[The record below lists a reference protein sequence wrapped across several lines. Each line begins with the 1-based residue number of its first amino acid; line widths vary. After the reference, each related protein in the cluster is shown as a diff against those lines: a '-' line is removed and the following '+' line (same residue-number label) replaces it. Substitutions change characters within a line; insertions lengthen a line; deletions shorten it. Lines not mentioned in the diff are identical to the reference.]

1 MSMKAKQLPR
11 SVKIVLNF
19 YTVVGGIALF
29 WMLLFDQNNILD
41 QFERRGRIRQMEADL
56 EFYTSEKTQIQESRY
71 MLESEAAEL
80 ERFARERYRMKRD
93 DEDLF
98 IIVEPNK

>member
-1 MSMKAKQLPR
+1 MKTKKLPR
-11 SVKIVLNF
+11 SIKIVLNF